1 MIQVRQLS
9 KYYGETRAVDDISF
23 EVAEHENL
31 VLLGTSGCGK
41 TTTLKML
48 NRLIE
53 PTHGQV
59 LIAGQDIA
67 RQKPELLRRNIGYV
81 LQNNGL
87 FPHYTVAE
95 NIAIVPKLLKWDEKR
110 IADRTRELLEKL
122 HLSADFLTQY
132 PNQLS
137 GGQQQRIG
145 LARALMADA
154 PVLLM
159 DEPFGALDN
168 ITRAKIQD
176 EFKELDELQRKTIVM
191 VTHDVQEAF
200 ELGNRICIMD
210 KGRMVQTGTPAELL
224 FKPANDFVKD
234 FLQAQRLQ
242 LKLKAVTLHDVWEL
256 LPPATDISGAEVNI
270 RSTDNIWTAMEL
282 LKANNQQ
289 VLIIPSPA
297 MEPKTVTFEQ
307 LMTAYHQYQTTLT
320 A

>member
-1 MIQVRQLS
+1 MIKVERLS
-9 KYYGETRAVDDISF
+9 KHYGQSKAVDDISF

-31 VLLGTSGCGK
+31 ILLGTSGCGK

-53 PTHGQV
+53 PTSGSIFINGDDVTVQ
-59 LIAGQDIA
+59 L
-67 RQKPELLRRNIGYV
+67 PELLRRSIGYV

-95 NIAIVPKLLKWDEKR
+95 NIAIVPRLLKWDEKR
-110 IADRTRELLEKL
+110 IQNRMHELVEKL
-122 HLSADFLTQY
+122 HLPAELLTQY
-132 PNQLS
+132 PSQLS

-145 LARALMADA
+145 
-154 PVLLM
+154 LM

-168 ITRAKIQD
+168 ITRSKIQA
-176 EFKELDELQRKTIVM
+176 EFKALDELQRKTIVM

-210 KGRMVQTGTPAELL
+210 KGRIVQAGTPAELL
-224 FKPANDFVKD
+224 FSPANTFVKD

-242 LKLKAVTLHDVWEL
+242 LELKALSLQSIWEL
-256 LPPATDISGAEVNI
+256 LPPAMAVQGTEINI
-270 RSTDNIWTAMEL
+270 RSTESIWAAMEVLKGTTRQAL
-282 LKANNQQ
+282 L
-289 VLIIPSPA
+289 IPSA
-297 MEPKTVTFEQ
+297 ANEPKTSTFEQ
-307 LMTAYHQYQTTLT
+307 LMAAYHQYQISLP

>member
-1 MIQVRQLS
+1 MIKVQNLS
-9 KYYGETRAVDDISF
+9 KQYGQNKAVDDISF
-23 EVAEHENL
+23 EVAEGENL
-31 VLLGTSGCGK
+31 ILLGTSGCGK
-41 TTTLKML
+41 TTTLKMI

-53 PTHGQV
+53 PTSGKIFINGEDVTQQ
-59 LIAGQDIA
+59 A
-67 RQKPELLRRNIGYV
+67 PELLRRNIGYV

-95 NIAIVPKLLKWDEKR
+95 NIAIVPKLLKWDNKR
-110 IADRTRELLEKL
+110 IADRTHELLGKL

-176 EFKELDELQRKTIVM
+176 EFKDLDELQRKTIVM

-242 LKLKAVTLHDVWEL
+242 LELKAVTLHDVWEL

-297 MEPKTVTFEQ
+297 IEPKTVTFEQ
-307 LMTAYHQYQTTLT
+307 LMAAYHQYQTTLP